1 MRYWHSRHNPK
12 LTISSEKI
20 QRISQTISHIY
31 HPLQFSQAEPLNFPQ
46 IIILPI
52 DPYHL
57 HAYWR
62 IAGATHVLQMRNSP
76 LILRLFWQFDW
87 ADAQD
92 HERPWFDVGIV
103 SEHANAKIKLPAAG
117 AIYTAAIGQCDNN
130 GGFIVHVH
138 SQPVSMPSSA
148 MTPVVSGDSGLTKS
162 LVFDEADIDA
172 KIRHILSKQ
181 HATEDVPFSPPSCI
195 NLALAERFEL
205 NDLDGCSSAGT
216 ARLQNGDKTHLGI

>member
-1 MRYWHSRHNPK
+1 MRYWHSRHNPE
-12 LTISSEKI
+12 LTISSQEI
-20 QRISQTISHIY
+20 QHISQNISRTY

-46 IIILPI
+46 LIILPI

-62 IAGATHVLQMRNSP
+62 IAGATPVPQVRNSP

-87 ADAQD
+87 VDAQD
-92 HERPWFDVGIV
+92 HQRPWFDVGIV

-138 SQPVSMPSSA
+138 SQPVTMPSYA
-148 MTPVVSGDSGLTKS
+148 MTPDATVTKS
-162 LVFDEADIDA
+162 LAFDEVDIDA
-172 KIRHILSKQ
+172 KIRHTLSKQ
-181 HATEDVPFSPPSCI
+181 HTTENAPFSPPSCI
-195 NLALAERFEL
+195 NLTSAERFEL
-205 NDLDGCSSAGT
+205 NDVDSYSSAGT
-216 ARLQNGDKTHLGI
+216 ARLQNGDKSHLGI